1 MPEGWPGTS
10 RQIFRELRGWPGEV
24 GQRAAFKLVRFLAAR
39 LPRRVAGPKALVQLE
54 PIRTACHPRFHMIS
68 AETSESR
75 QPLRGRYAS
84 LDTSAAAKDWQLRR
98 GAGDLDGGRPN
109 GALPAAAGL
118 TL

>member
-1 MPEGWPGTS
+1 
-10 RQIFRELRGWPGEV
+10 
-24 GQRAAFKLVRFLAAR
+24 
-39 LPRRVAGPKALVQLE
+39 
-54 PIRTACHPRFHMIS
+54 MIS

-84 LDTSAAAKDWQLRR
+84 LDTSAAAKDRQLRR

-118 TL
+118 